1 MKVRYLELS
10 DYDTLY
16 KWWKD
21 NLWPKPPTLDD
32 LPIVNGEL
40 QGLMVFNDD
49 VEICAG
55 FLINTSVKNG
65 LLMEYIVAN
74 FEVKDRELRKQS
86 LNLLINTIC
95 DTAKAMGKKYIF
107 SSLKHP
113 SLLNRYKDCGFTEG
127 SKNTVEMIRP
137 LTDI

>member
-1 MKVRYLELS
+1 MQVRYLELS
-10 DYDTLY
+10 DYDTLV
-16 KWWKD
+16 KWWT
-21 NLWPKPPTLDD
+21 NNRFPPPGLDD
-32 LPIVNGEL
+32 LPMVNGEL

-55 FLINTSVKNG
+55 FIINTTVKNG
-65 LLMEYIVAN
+65 LMMEFIVAN
-74 FEVKDRELRKQS
+74 FDVKDRELRKES

-113 SLLNRYKDCGFTEG
+113 SLLNRYKDCGFIEG
-127 SKNTVEMIRP
+127 SKNTVEMIRG
-137 LTDI
+137 L